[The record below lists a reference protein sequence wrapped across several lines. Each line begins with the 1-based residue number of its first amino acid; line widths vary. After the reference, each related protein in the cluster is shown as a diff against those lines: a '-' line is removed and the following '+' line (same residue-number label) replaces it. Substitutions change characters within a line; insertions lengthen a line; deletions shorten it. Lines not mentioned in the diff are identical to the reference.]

1 MKLKKYFVSLAMG
14 FANSMEYRF
23 DFLVSLISTIF
34 PIIIQ
39 IFLWTAIYRS
49 SGKVVMYGYSFPQ
62 MIMYTMLA
70 GAVSMFIRTGVEH
83 EINHDIHSGQ
93 LANMLIK
100 PISYIPFRIM
110 HAIGE
115 KITSVI
121 VMIVFSIVITV
132 ALNVILGFEIAI
144 INLVLFIPAIIMAF
158 VLNFFIFFCVSTLG
172 FWITEADRF
181 FYAINIIVMVA
192 SGGVFPIDIFGEVY
206 VKVLNFLPIIYTT
219 TFPIKVANGAF
230 TVQQIMSGLLVQAGW
245 IVAIGLLAKLLWSRG
260 SRKFVA
266 VGG

>member
-1 MKLKKYFVSLAMG
+1 MKLKKYVMSLSMG

-23 DFLVSLISTIF
+23 DFVVSLVSTIF

-49 SGKVVMYGYSFPQ
+49 SGNAVLYGYSFPQ

-83 EINHDIHSGQ
+83 EINDDIHSGK

-100 PISYIPFRIM
+100 PISYIPFRIT

-115 KITSVI
+115 KITSII
-121 VMIVFSIVITV
+121 VMIVFSVVVTIT
-132 ALNVILGFEIAI
+132 LHFIIGFDIAV
-144 INLVLFIPAIIMAF
+144 INLVLFVPAIIMAF
-158 VLNFFIFFCVSTLG
+158 VLNFFIFFCVSTSA
-172 FWITEADRF
+172 FWITEANRF
-181 FYAINIIVMVA
+181 FYAINIIIMVA

-219 TFPIKVANGAF
+219 TFPIKIANGAY
-230 TVQQIMSGLLVQAGW
+230 TVNQITNGLLVQAGW
-245 IVAIGLLAKLLWSRG
+245 IVAFSILAKLLWTRG
-260 SRKFVA
+260 CRKFVA